1 MNFKHYFKKITI
13 IGLVLFITAG
23 ISFSQTTKFPEPRQ
37 EKLLN
42 ELDLLIWNVPNAEK
56 VTVKLRFHKGS
67 AFDRQG
73 KEGTMALVSNIL
85 FPGEVPKDFFEQDL
99 GGSLEIISNYDY
111 IQINATAD
119 SDKILDVLQTLS
131 NALLNPEINKETTE
145 LVRQAQIEK
154 VKTLENDPVYAA
166 NRAIAKR
173 FFGTFPYGRPEMGT
187 VESLQKIDFAD
198 LLFAKNKFLTSDNAT
213 VAVIGNVKSDLV
225 YRAARRFFGGW
236 VKADEKIPATF
247 RLPDAPDK
255 NLQILEANKENTSEM
270 RFAIRGVARN
280 DKDYY
285 AAEILENILEK
296 RLQKQER
303 GESFVSGEANLLPGL
318 ITFGIN
324 DWNLGLIKKQEN
336 QISLPMD
343 LDKTITNLFV
353 SPITS
358 DEFNSAKTRVLSK
371 FTADKVSDLWLDVET
386 YKFKSFKDDYNS
398 AQNVTLE
405 NVRGVAEK
413 FKNEPVAS
421 VLLFQNPKTAEMPK
435 TSDN

>member
-1 MNFKHYFKKITI
+1 MNIKNNFKKITI
-13 IGLVLFITAG
+13 LGLVLFITAG
-23 ISFSQTTKFPEPRQ
+23 ISLSQTVKFPEPRQ

-42 ELDLLIWNVPNAEK
+42 ELKLLIWNVPSAEK

-67 AFDRQG
+67 AFDRQE
-73 KEGTMALVSNIL
+73 KEGTMALVANIL

-154 VKTLENDPVYAA
+154 VKNLENDPVYVA

-173 FFGTFPYGRPEMGT
+173 FFGDFPYGRPEMGT
-187 VESLQKIDFAD
+187 LESLQKIDFAD
-198 LLFAKNKFLTSDNAT
+198 LMFAKNKFLTSDNAT
-213 VAVIGNVKSDLV
+213 IAVIGNVKSDLV
-225 YRAARRFFGGW
+225 YRAARRYFGGW

-247 RLPDAPDK
+247 RLPDAPDSK
-255 NLQILEANKENTSEM
+255 LQILEANKENTSEI

-296 RLQKQER
+296 RLQKQQR
-303 GESFVSGEANLLPGL
+303 GKVFISGEGNLLPGL
-318 ITFGIN
+318 ITFGVN
-324 DWNLGLIKKQEN
+324 DWNLGTVKKQEN

-343 LDKTITNLFV
+343 LDKTVSNLFKE
-353 SPITS
+353 TLTAE
-358 DEFNSAKTRVLSK
+358 EFNSAKTQVLSK
-371 FTADKVSDLWLDVET
+371 FNADKVSDFWLDVET
-386 YKFKSFKDDYNS
+386 YRLKSFKDDYNS

-405 NVRGVAEK
+405 DVKKVAEK